1 MRVFPFLRPRGPRS
15 RFAPYL
21 FLTPF
26 LGLFGLFTLYPTGL
40 AIFNSLNR
48 FTGMGDRT
56 FVGLANY
63 ERLASDPSFHRA
75 LGNSL
80 WFAGACLLLIIPT
93 ALLLAQVLD
102 LRWLR
107 FRAVFR
113 LVFFIPIAISSV
125 VIAMVFIVLYDE
137 HYGVLNYVLGWLG
150 IPPLD
155 LLGQPGFVK
164 PAIMLLLLWQWT
176 AVPMIYFLAGL
187 QSVPPEVREAAA
199 LDGAGAIRTFRSI
212 TLPLLAP
219 ILLLV
224 GVLLSS
230 DAIRMF
236 DQVFITMFFTGAPG
250 QTSGGPGEEGLT
262 LMLYVYRAAFRFRD
276 IGVGT
281 AAGLVVLAISLMIA
295 LVQVWR
301 FGGLRGRQRT

>member
-1 MRVFPFLRPRGPRS
+1 MRPSVIGRSRGPRP
-15 RFAPYL
+15 RYAPYL
-21 FLTPF
+21 FLSPF
-26 LGLFGLFTLYPTGL
+26 LVLFSVFTLYPTAL
-40 AIFNSLNR
+40 AVWNSLNR

-75 LGNSL
+75 FGNSL
-80 WFAGACLLLIIPT
+80 WFAVAAVLLIIPT

-102 LRWLR
+102 QRWLR
-107 FRAVFR
+107 FRALFR
-113 LVFFIPIAISSV
+113 LIYFIPVAITSV
-125 VIAMVFIVLYDE
+125 VIAMVFGVLYDE
-137 HYGVLNYVLGWLG
+137 HYGVVNYVLGWLG

-155 LLGQPGFVK
+155 LMGSPGFVK
-164 PAIMLLLLWQWT
+164 PAILLLLVWQWT

-187 QSVPPEVREAAA
+187 QSIPPDVREAAA
-199 LDGAGAIRTFRSI
+199 LDGAGPLRTFRSI

-219 ILLLV
+219 VLLLV

-236 DQVFITMFFTGAPG
+236 DQVFITLFFTGAPG

-281 AAGLVVLAISLMIA
+281 AAGMVVLALSLAIA

-301 FGGLRGRQRT
+301 FGGLRGRQHS